1 MEMKDYLFSIYT
13 QYKSEFKT
21 KELKLLELLM
31 KSKISDSRY
40 TDIVELVYG
49 NRTVGYYT
57 ILNNKHQFTIQTG
70 WGYSK
75 DTVINFNDK
84 INNLNNVQ

>member
-1 MEMKDYLFSIYT
+1 MKDYLFNIYT

-31 KSKISDSRY
+31 KSKISDSMY

-57 ILNNKHQFTIQTG
+57 IFDNKHQFTIQTG

-75 DTVINFNDK
+75 DTVNEFNNK
-84 INNLNNVQ
+84 INNLNQ

>member
-1 MEMKDYLFSIYT
+1 MKDYLFNIYT

-31 KSKISDSRY
+31 KSKISDSMY

-57 ILNNKHQFTIQTG
+57 ILNSKHQFTIQTG

-75 DTVINFNDK
+75 NTVNDFNEK
-84 INNLNNVQ
+84 INNLNK

>member
-1 MEMKDYLFSIYT
+1 MEMKDYLFNIYN
-13 QYKSEFKT
+13 QHKADFKT

-40 TDIVELVYG
+40 TNTVELMYG

-57 ILNNKHQFTIQTG
+57 IFDNKHQFTIQTG

-75 DTVINFNDK
+75 DTVNEFNNK
-84 INNLNNVQ
+84 INNLNQ